1 MFGHDQFNWTKIQ
14 NFKAEGDYSWKQTGN
29 KDSKVTAEDPD
40 CYTIFKSNAE
50 VIGPDGEPIKVSETG
65 QSDAG
70 IIPCW
75 ADIPEGSKIKWMAKT
90 LADDKQPAP
99 DRVQVTL
106 TWMDS
111 VFAAKVVN
119 EVIEELSEAEQD
131 MLLTNLTEMTKI
143 ITERTMEK
151 LTPQIDVL
159 MKTIYSTVVETNE
172 SGYYEGEIPIEYQ
185 WPKGSYSLIIHNGYH
200 AQSESSDKD
209 KMIQFWFYEMGTLFI
224 EAIVVFILCLIFPPA
239 CAVIAWVAFG
249 AFILIDIAIMNHM
262 MAKDAFGI
270 TGLNQYDC
278 AFPDGGWNHSYAIG
292 YGIEEADEEMA
303 SQVSPTS
310 FNIGKRQAELYIEQ
324 NGVLGAIAVGTMV
337 IAVTLILI
345 SRIKQ
350 KTRRKKDGS

>member
-29 KDSKVTAEDPD
+29 KNSKVTAEDPD

-119 EVIEELSEAEQD
+119 EVIEELSEV
-131 MLLTNLTEMTKI
+131 
-143 ITERTMEK
+143 RTRYALNK
-151 LTPQIDVL
+151 PNRNDKNYHRKNDGKTYPSNRCID
-159 MKTIYSTVVETNE
+159 E
-172 SGYYEGEIPIEYQ
+172 
-185 WPKGSYSLIIHNGYH
+185 
-200 AQSESSDKD
+200 DD
-209 KMIQFWFYEMGTLFI
+209 
-224 EAIVVFILCLIFPPA
+224 ILNRC
-239 CAVIAWVAFG
+239 G
-249 AFILIDIAIMNHM
+249 N
-262 MAKDAFGI
+262 
-270 TGLNQYDC
+270 
-278 AFPDGGWNHSYAIG
+278 
-292 YGIEEADEEMA
+292 
-303 SQVSPTS
+303 
-310 FNIGKRQAELYIEQ
+310 
-324 NGVLGAIAVGTMV
+324 
-337 IAVTLILI
+337 
-345 SRIKQ
+345 
-350 KTRRKKDGS
+350 